1 MIKKKA
7 QSEALNKAILIM
19 SKEEFSRKIL
29 DRIEEGKKLL
39 AKEVPFQKSPQE
51 SYYGYSVRR
60 AMLPVEPS
68 EVQQNFIAEFRKWT
82 DYNSELLKQAFDI
95 PNNEYQSHYVVCGQV
110 MVMSANEDLIK
121 IYKDELREK
130 IDYLD
135 SLNSKIDLLPC
146 SSVNSQITSGKK
158 TVLKDSKKVFIVH
171 GHDDNL
177 RSKVEL
183 FVRELGF
190 EPIVLFKQPNMG
202 ETIIQK
208 LQREA
213 NDVVYSIILYTPC
226 DLGKDKD
233 KIDEEMKPRAR
244 QNVVFEHGYMCA
256 LLGMKNVCA
265 LVDDKVEISG
275 DLSGVLFV
283 PVDND
288 EMWKFRI
295 AKEMKAVGLKIDTS
309 CLI

>member
-1 MIKKKA
+1 MIKKRT
-7 QSEALNKAILIM
+7 QSEVPNKAILIM
-19 SKEEFSRKIL
+19 SKEDFSHKIL

-39 AKEVPFQKSPQE
+39 AKDVPFQKSPQD

-60 AMLPVEPS
+60 AMQPVEFS
-68 EVQQNFIAEFRKWT
+68 EVQQKFITEFHKWT
-82 DYNSELLKQAFDI
+82 DYNCELLKQAFDI
-95 PNNEYQSHYVVCGQV
+95 ANNEYQSRYVGCGQV

-121 IYKDELREK
+121 IYKDELRDK

-135 SLNSKIDLLPC
+135 SLHDKIDLLPC
-146 SSVNSQITSGKK
+146 SFVNSQDALEKN
-158 TVLKDSKKVFIVH
+158 TVSKDSKKVFIVH
-171 GHDDNL
+171 GHDANL

-183 FVRELGF
+183 FVREVGF

-213 NDVVYSIILYTPC
+213 SDVVYSIILYTPC
-226 DLGKDKD
+226 DLGKDKEKND
-233 KIDEEMKPRAR
+233 VGMKPRAR

-265 LVDDKVEISG
+265 LVDDNVEIPG

-283 PVDND
+283 SVD
-288 EMWKFRI
+288 EGMWKFRI
-295 AKEMKAVGLKIDTS
+295 AKEMKAAGLKIDMN
-309 CLI
+309 CLF

>member
-1 MIKKKA
+1 MIKKRSQPDA
-7 QSEALNKAILIM
+7 PNKAILIM
-19 SKEEFSRKIL
+19 LKEDFSHKIL

-39 AKEVPFQKSPQE
+39 AKDVPFQKSPQD
-51 SYYGYSVRR
+51 SYYGYSVRW
-60 AMLPVEPS
+60 AMQPVEFS
-68 EVQQNFIAEFRKWT
+68 DVQQKFIAEFHKWT

-95 PNNEYQSHYVVCGQV
+95 PNNEYQSHYVRCGQV
-110 MVMSANEDLIK
+110 MVISANEDLIK
-121 IYKDELREK
+121 IYKDELRDK

-146 SSVNSQITSGKK
+146 SSVNSKITSGKNA
-158 TVLKDSKKVFIVH
+158 VLKDSKKVFVVH

-183 FVRELGF
+183 FVRELGL

-213 NDVVYSIILYTPC
+213 SDVVYSIILYTPC
-226 DLGKDKD
+226 DLGKDKE
-233 KIDEEMKPRAR
+233 KMDENMKPRAR
-244 QNVVFEHGYMCA
+244 QNVVFEHGFMCA
-256 LLGMKNVCA
+256 FLGMENVCA
-265 LVDDKVEISG
+265 LVDDEVEIPG

-283 PVDND
+283 PVDD
-288 EMWKFRI
+288 EEMWKYRI

>member
-1 MIKKKA
+1 M
-7 QSEALNKAILIM
+7 QQTVTQKAILVL
-19 SKEEFSRKIL
+19 SKEEFSQKITE
-29 DRIEEGKKLL
+29 RIEEGKKLL
-39 AKEVPFQKSPQE
+39 AKEVPFQKLPQE

-60 AMLPVEPS
+60 AMLPIELS
-68 EVQQNFIAEFRKWT
+68 EVQQKFISEFHKWT
-82 DYNSELLKQAFDI
+82 DYNCELLKQAFDI
-95 PNNEYQSHYVVCGQV
+95 ANNEYQSRYVGCGQV

-121 IYKDELREK
+121 IYKEELRDK

-135 SLNSKIDLLPC
+135 SLHDKIDLLPC
-146 SSVNSQITSGKK
+146 SFVTSQDALKK
-158 TVLKDSKKVFIVH
+158 RTVTKYSKKVFIVH
-171 GHDDNL
+171 GHDANL

-183 FVRELGF
+183 FVREVGF

-213 NDVVYSIILYTPC
+213 SDVVYSIILYTPC
-226 DLGKDKD
+226 DLGKDKE
-233 KIDEEMKPRAR
+233 KKDECMQPIAI

-265 LVDDKVEISG
+265 LVDDNVEIPG

-283 PVDND
+283 TVDD
-288 EMWKFRI
+288 EDMWRIRI
-295 AKEMKAVGLKIDTS
+295 AKEMKAAGLKINMD